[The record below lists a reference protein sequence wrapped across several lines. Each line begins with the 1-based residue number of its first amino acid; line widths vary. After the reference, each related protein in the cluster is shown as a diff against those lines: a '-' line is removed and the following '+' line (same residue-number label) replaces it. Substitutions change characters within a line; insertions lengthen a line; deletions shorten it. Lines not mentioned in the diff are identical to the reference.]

1 MNLGKVVRVWERL
14 KGSWI
19 DMERLEELGRIDW
32 MLDNAW
38 EKLKKIKRDID
49 RLADFWKEWLDI
61 GQCLVSFRGIG
72 RILDRNVERLVE
84 FWIDID
90 RLEEFGRIH

>member
-1 MNLGKVVRVWERL
+1 
-14 KGSWI
+14 
-19 DMERLEELGRIDW
+19 
-32 MLDNAW
+32 MLD
-38 EKLKKIKRDID
+38 EFGKGGESLREIKRILD
-49 RLADFWKEWLDI
+49 RYGEIGWVWKDWLDV
-61 GQCLVSFRGIG
+61 GQCLASFRGIG

>member
-1 MNLGKVVRVWERL
+1 MDV
-14 KGSWI
+14 
-19 DMERLEELGRIDW
+19 
-32 MLDNAW
+32 
-38 EKLKKIKRDID
+38 
-49 RLADFWKEWLDI
+49 

-90 RLEEFGRIH
+90 RLEEFGRILVSLRVIEKILDRYVERLVEFWKD